1 MFRKGKKNK
10 LNNNNI
16 NNNNNNNNNSSVSK
30 VNLDVTS
37 CCICNDNHDEDLIL
51 LCDGKG
57 CQNETH
63 LFCLRPPLFKVPENK
78 WFCSECKLINTCSSS
93 NIIST
98 IDKHID
104 QYKNENFISKESYK
118 NWLILIQQQYI
129 PLKEWYI
136 NYPHIEINSEYDVS
150 SINLIGKPI
159 KLFLTIEKQ
168 YHTGRIISRR
178 YDSLLDRWEHLI
190 QFKSGSDNRNRNV
203 CNCLYISH

>member
-1 MFRKGKKNK
+1 MFKKEKRNK
-10 LNNNNI
+10 LSNIDLNNNNE
-16 NNNNNNNNNSSVSK
+16 NLLM
-30 VNLDVTS
+30 NLDVTS

-51 LCDGKG
+51 LCDGEG
-57 CQNETH
+57 CENETH
-63 LFCLRPPLFKVPENK
+63 MFCLRPPLFKVPDSE
-78 WFCSECKLINTCSSS
+78 WYCSECKPINTCSSS

-104 QYKNENFISKESYK
+104 QYNNENFVLKESYK
-118 NWLILIQQQYI
+118 NWLILNQHQYI

-136 NYPHIEINSEYDVS
+136 NFPHIEIKSEFDIS

-159 KLFLTIEKQ
+159 KLFLKVEKQ

-190 QFKSGSDNRNRNV
+190 QFKSGSDNRNKDV
-203 CNCLYISH
+203 CHC